1 MTATALA
8 GDTQKRGLGW
18 GTAWTLARRGLDWKF
33 RGLRL
38 LVVCLVLGV
47 AALAAIGTLT
57 DAVRGELDQRG
68 QAMLGGDVEVELAGR
83 QAFAPEQAA
92 FTRAGTLSIGV
103 RMRAM
108 ATVPGSDG
116 TAVPIELKAVDGA
129 WPLYGR
135 FTLADGRAV
144 GAPDATTAWIAP
156 GVAQRLGVSTGQPLK
171 IGSATFRIGGVI
183 ADEPDRLGEGFG
195 LGPTVII
202 SRAGLDATGL
212 VQPGAMVRWKYRLRL
227 PPTAQPQAVADALT
241 HQFPNAGLELRTRD
255 KASPGL
261 DRFVSRMGQFLALVA
276 LAALL
281 IAGIG
286 IGNGVASY
294 LEARRGAIATLK
306 ILGATGAD
314 IARIYLLQ
322 LGLATLLAIGLGLAL
337 GVAATPLIGL
347 ALKDLL
353 PIPAGL
359 VLAPGALALA
369 ALQGAL
375 IAATF
380 AAPPLLRARAVPAM
394 ALMRGRLVPP
404 RDGWRSRALAM
415 GIGLATIAAI
425 AVAGAEQPWLAAG
438 FLAAAGGV
446 LALLAALGWA
456 LVWLA
461 ARLPRPRHP
470 IARMALANLHRPGAQ
485 TGALVTALG
494 FGMAAFVLLAGVQT
508 SLDANIAARVPQQ
521 APDYFVLDV
530 PPAGLPAFE
539 RVVRGVAPAAR
550 IRTVPAMRGTIVA
563 FGPAD
568 HMIRVADLVRIPD
581 DAWALR
587 GDRGLT
593 FADALPEGNA
603 LTAGRWWPAGYR
615 GEPLVSVDEKL
626 AQAIHL
632 KLGDR
637 ITVSL
642 LGVERSAR
650 VASFRR
656 IDWDSYGFNYV
667 LVFSP
672 NALADAPYNLAATI
686 ELGKAQGN
694 PAVSRAILSGLVR
707 ALPSSSVI
715 EVGPVLA
722 QARSLLGQMAVAIFA
737 AASVAILA
745 GMAVLAGAIAAARAQ
760 RHYDAVV
767 LRVLGAGSRQLL
779 VLVLAEQALLAV
791 LLAGVALGLGTA
803 GAWAVVTQL
812 FDFAWLPGWGT
823 ILAVLGGALAVV
835 MAMALGGSL
844 GVLRTRPA
852 QALREL

>member
-1 MTATALA
+1 MSTAPRA
-8 GDTQKRGLGW
+8 DRGQLGW
-18 GTAWTLARRGLDWKF
+18 RGAWTLARRGLDWKF
-33 RGLRL
+33 RGLRI

-57 DAVRGELDQRG
+57 EAVRGELDRRG
-68 QAMLGGDVEVELAGR
+68 QAMLGGDVEAEIAGR
-83 QAFAPEQAA
+83 QAFAAEQAA
-92 FTRAGTLSIGV
+92 FARAGRLSIGA

-108 ATVPGSDG
+108 ATVPGADG
-116 TAVPIELKAVDGA
+116 TAVPIELKAIDQA
-129 WPLYGR
+129 WPLYGT
-135 FTLADGRAV
+135 FTLADGRAA
-144 GAPDATTAWIAP
+144 GAPNARTAWIAP
-156 GVAQRLGVSTGQPLK
+156 GVAERLGVATGQSLR
-171 IGSATFRIGGVI
+171 IGQATFRIGGVI
-183 ADEPDRLGEGFG
+183 GDEPDRLGEGFA
-195 LGPTVII
+195 LGPTVIV

-227 PPTAQPQAVADALT
+227 PASTPAQSVADALT
-241 HQFPNAGLELRTRD
+241 HKFPDAGLELRTRD

-322 LGLATLLAIGLGLAL
+322 LGLATLLAIAVGLLLGL
-337 GVAATPLIGL
+337 AATPLIGL

-359 VLAPGALALA
+359 VLAPRALALA
-369 ALQGAL
+369 AVQGAL

-404 RDGWRSRALAM
+404 REGWRARALAM
-415 GIGLATIAAI
+415 GLGLAAIAAI

-446 LALLAALGWA
+446 VALLAGLGWA
-456 LVWLA
+456 LVRIA
-461 ARLPRPRHP
+461 ARLPRPRAP

-508 SLDANIAARVPQQ
+508 SLDANIAARVPQR

-530 PPAGLPAFE
+530 PPAGLPAF
-539 RVVRGVAPAAR
+539 RQVVLKAAPSAR
-550 IRTVPAMRGTIVA
+550 IRTVPAMRGAIVA
-563 FGPAD
+563 FGPPG
-568 HMIRVADLVRIPD
+568 HMIRVADLARIPD

-593 FADALPEGNA
+593 FADALPEGNV

-650 VASFRR
+650 IASFRR

-686 ELGKAQGN
+686 ELGPDKGK

-715 EVGPVLA
+715 EVGPVLS
-722 QARSLLGQMAVAIFA
+722 QARSILGQMAVAIFA

-745 GMAVLAGAIAAARAQ
+745 GMAVLAGAISAARAQ
-760 RHYDAVV
+760 RQYDAVV
-767 LRVLGAGSRQLL
+767 LRVLGAGSAQLL
-779 VLVLAEQALLAV
+779 LLVLAEQALLA
-791 LLAGVALGLGTA
+791 LLLGGVALALGTA

-823 ILAVLGGALAVV
+823 ILAVLGGALALV
-835 MAMALGGSL
+835 MAMALGGSV

>member
-1 MTATALA
+1 MSGA
-8 GDTQKRGLGW
+8 RLGW
-18 GTAWTLARRGLDWKF
+18 AGAWRLARRGLDWKF

-38 LVVCLVLGV
+38 LVVCLVLGT

-57 DAVRGELDQRG
+57 QSIGSELAQRG
-68 QAMLGGDVEVELAGR
+68 QAMLGGDVEIEIAGR
-83 QAFAPEQAA
+83 EAFAPERAA
-92 FTRAGTLSIGV
+92 FAQAGTLSTGA

-108 ATVPGSDG
+108 ATLAGRDE
-116 TAVPIELKAVDGA
+116 TAVPIALKAIDAA
-129 WPLYGR
+129 WPLYGT
-135 FTLADGRAV
+135 FTLATGQSAH
-144 GAPDATTAWIAP
+144 APSAQEAWIAP
-156 GVAQRLGVSTGQPLK
+156 DLASRLDAHVGQSLRV
-171 IGSATFRIGGVI
+171 GAATFRIAGVI
-183 ADEPDRLGEGFG
+183 GDEPDRLGEGFA

-202 SRAGLDATGL
+202 SREGLDRTGL

-227 PPTAQPQAVADALT
+227 PPGSAMAQTPQRLADSLT
-241 HQFPNAGLELRTRD
+241 HHFPAAGFEIRTRD

-261 DRFVSRMGQFLALVA
+261 DRFVSRMGQFLGLVA

-286 IGNGVASY
+286 IGNGVSSY
-294 LEARRGAIATLK
+294 LEARRGAIATFK

-314 IARIYLLQ
+314 VARVFLLQ
-322 LGLATLLAIGLGLAL
+322 LGVAAGIAIVLGLVL
-337 GVAATPLIGL
+337 GVATTPLIGL
-347 ALKDLL
+347 ALKGLL
-353 PIPAGL
+353 PVRQGL

-369 ALQGAL
+369 GVQGLL
-375 IAATF
+375 IALTF

-394 ALMRGRLVPP
+394 ALMRGALVSSGGN
-404 RDGWRSRALAM
+404 RGRRVRASQALALAA
-415 GIGLATIAAI
+415 GLGLIAALAI
-425 AVAGAEQPWLAAG
+425 LTAGQPLLAAG
-438 FLAAAGGV
+438 FLAASGAVMGV
-446 LALLAALGWA
+446 LALLGWA
-456 LVWLA
+456 ITRLA
-461 ARLPRPRHP
+461 ARLPRPRAP

-494 FGMAAFVLLAGVQT
+494 FGLAAFVLLAGVET
-508 SLDANIAARVPQQ
+508 SLDANIAARVPAR

-530 PPAGLPAFE
+530 PAADLSTFE
-539 RVVRGVAPAAR
+539 KIVHDAAPAAR
-550 IRTVPAMRGTIVA
+550 LRTVPALRGAIVA
-563 FGPAD
+563 FGPEHA
-568 HMIRVADLVRIPD
+568 MTRVADLARIPD

-593 FADALPEGNA
+593 FAETLPESNV
-603 LTAGRWWPAGYR
+603 LTAGHWWPARYS

-626 AQAIHL
+626 AQAIGL
-632 KLGDR
+632 RLGDR
-637 ITVSL
+637 LTVSL

-656 IDWDSYGFNYV
+656 IDWDTYGFNYV

-686 ELGKAQGN
+686 ELPAQEKT
-694 PAVSRAILSGLVR
+694 PKTARAILSGLVH

-722 QARSLLGQMAVAIFA
+722 QARDILGQMAVAIFA

-745 GMAVLAGAIAAARAQ
+745 GMAVLAGAIAAARER

-779 VLVLAEQALLAV
+779 GLVLAEQLILAGLLAIV
-791 LLAGVALGLGTA
+791 SLGLGTL
-803 GAWAVVTQL
+803 GAWAVVTQV
-812 FDFAWLPGWGT
+812 FDFAWMPNWGT
-823 ILAVLGGALAVV
+823 MLAVLAGATALVL
-835 MAMALGGSL
+835 AMAVGGSL
-844 GVLRTRPA
+844 SVLRTRPA

>member
-1 MTATALA
+1 MNAGTAT
-8 GDTQKRGLGW
+8 RLGW
-18 GTAWTLARRGLDWKF
+18 KGAWALARRGLDWKF
-33 RGLRL
+33 RGLRI
-38 LVVCLVLGV
+38 LVICLVLGV

-57 DAVRGELDQRG
+57 DAVRGELDRRG
-68 QAMLGGDVEVELAGR
+68 QAMLGADVEVEVAGR
-83 QAFAPEQAA
+83 QAFAAERAA
-92 FTRAGTLSIGV
+92 FARAGALSVGA

-108 ATVPGSDG
+108 ATVPGADD
-116 TAVPIELKAVDGA
+116 TAVPIELKAVDAA
-129 WPLYGR
+129 WPLYGA
-135 FTLADGRAV
+135 FTLADGHTA
-144 GAPDATTAWIAP
+144 GAPPANTAWIAP
-156 GVAQRLGVSTGQPLK
+156 GVAERLGVNTGDRLR
-171 IGSATFRIGGVI
+171 IGQATFRIGGVI
-183 ADEPDRLGEGFG
+183 GDEPDRLGEGFA

-202 SRAGLDATGL
+202 SRAGLDATAL

-227 PPTAQPQAVADALT
+227 PETAVPQTVADALT
-241 HQFPNAGLELRTRD
+241 RQFPSAGLELRTRD

-314 IARIYLLQ
+314 VARIYLLQ
-322 LGLATLLAIGLGLAL
+322 LGLATALAIAVGLAL
-337 GVAATPLIGL
+337 GLAATPLIAL
-347 ALKDLL
+347 ALKSLL
-353 PIPAGL
+353 PIPAGV
-359 VLAPGALALA
+359 VLSPRALAMA
-369 ALQGAL
+369 AGQGLL

-394 ALMRGRLVPP
+394 ALMRAGLVPP
-404 RDGWRSRALAM
+404 REGWRTRALAM
-415 GIGLATIAAI
+415 GAGLGAIAAI
-425 AVAGAEQPWLAAG
+425 AIVGAEQPWLAAG
-438 FLAAAGGV
+438 FLGAAGGV
-446 LALLAALGWA
+446 LALLAALGWGI
-456 LVWLA
+456 VRLA

-494 FGMAAFVLLAGVQT
+494 FGLAAFVLLAGVQT
-508 SLDANIAARVPQQ
+508 SLDANIAARVPQR

-530 PPAGLPAFE
+530 PPSGLPAFE
-539 RVVRGVAPAAR
+539 RVVHGAAPAAR
-550 IRTVPAMRGTIVA
+550 IRTVPAMRGAIVA

-568 HMIRVADLVRIPD
+568 HMIRVADLARIPD

-593 FADALPEGNA
+593 FADALPESNV
-603 LTAGRWWPAGYR
+603 LTAGQWWPRGYT

-686 ELGKAQGN
+686 ELGKDQGK

-715 EVGPVLA
+715 EVGPVLS

-760 RHYDAVV
+760 RQYDAVV
-767 LRVLGAGSRQLL
+767 LRVLGAGSGQLL
-779 VLVLAEQALLAV
+779 MLVLAEQALLAV
-791 LLAGVALGLGTA
+791 LLAGVALALGTA

-812 FDFAWLPGWGT
+812 FEFAWLPGWGT
-823 ILAVLGGALAVV
+823 ILAVLGGALLLVLL
-835 MAMALGGSL
+835 MALGGSL
-844 GVLRTRPA
+844 AVLRTRPA

>member
-1 MTATALA
+1 MSAAAARLRWS
-8 GDTQKRGLGW
+8 G
-18 GTAWTLARRGLDWKF
+18 AWALARRGLDWKF
-33 RGLRL
+33 RGLRI
-38 LVVCLVLGV
+38 LVTCLVLGV

-57 DAVRGELDQRG
+57 DAIGSELARRG

-83 QAFAPEQAA
+83 QASAREQAA
-92 FTRAGTLSIGV
+92 FARAGALSTGA

-108 ATVPGSDG
+108 ATVPAADG

-129 WPLYGR
+129 WPLYGA
-135 FTLADGRAV
+135 FTLSDGRKA
-144 GAPDATTAWIAP
+144 GAPPADTAWIAP
-156 GVAQRLGVSTGQPLK
+156 GVAERLGVSPGQTLH
-171 IGSATFRIGGVI
+171 IGQATLRIGGVI
-183 ADEPDRLGEGFG
+183 GDEPDRLGEGFG

-227 PPTAQPQAVADALT
+227 PPTVSPQVVADALT
-241 HQFPNAGLELRTRD
+241 HQFPDAGLEMRTRD

-261 DRFVSRMGQFLALVA
+261 DRFVSRMGQFLGLVA

-314 IARIYLLQ
+314 VARIYLLQ
-322 LGLATLLAIGLGLAL
+322 LGLATVLAIAVGLAL
-337 GVAATPLIGL
+337 GLATTPLIGL
-347 ALKDLL
+347 ALKGLL
-353 PIPAGL
+353 PIPTGL
-359 VLAPGALALA
+359 VFSPGALALA
-369 ALQGAL
+369 ALQGVL

-394 ALMRGRLVPP
+394 ALMRAGLVPP
-404 RDGWRSRALAM
+404 REGWRARVLAM
-415 GIGLATIAAI
+415 GAGLAAIAAI
-425 AVAGAEQPWLAAG
+425 AIAGADQPWLAAG
-438 FLAAAGGV
+438 FLGAAGGV

-456 LVWLA
+456 IVRLA

-494 FGMAAFVLLAGVQT
+494 FGLAAFVLLAGVQT
-508 SLDANIAARVPQQ
+508 SLDANIAARVPQR

-530 PPAGLPAFE
+530 PPAGLPMFN
-539 RVVRGVAPAAR
+539 RVVLGAAPDAR

-593 FADALPEGNA
+593 FADALPESNA
-603 LTAGRWWPAGYR
+603 LTAGRWWPKGYT

-626 AQAIHL
+626 AQAIGL

-642 LGVERSAR
+642 LGVERSGR
-650 VASFRR
+650 IASFRR

-686 ELGKAQGN
+686 ELGHAKGDA
-694 PAVSRAILSGLVR
+694 AVSRAILSGLVR

-715 EVGPVLA
+715 EVGPVLS
-722 QARSLLGQMAVAIFA
+722 QARDILGQMAVAIFA

-760 RHYDAVV
+760 RQYDAVI

-779 VLVLAEQALLAV
+779 MLVLAEQALLAV
-791 LLAGVALGLGTA
+791 LLAGVALALGTA
-803 GAWAVVTQL
+803 GAWAVVTQV
-812 FDFAWLPGWGT
+812 FEFAWLPGWGT
-823 ILAVLGGALAVV
+823 ILAVLAGALALVL
-835 MAMALGGSL
+835 AMALGGSL
-844 GVLRTRPA
+844 TVLRTRPA